1 MKSERSRLMRS
12 RSIISIVG
20 LFALSAMVLMVG
32 GCSDDDP
39 VSPPVIGANE
49 AIDDP
54 PHCRLI
60 LQTTLIAGES
70 FFCCSQG
77 YRYMASTQFSS

>member
-1 MKSERSRLMRS
+1 MRS

-54 PHCRLI
+54 
-60 LQTTLIAGES
+60 TLLS
-70 FFCCSQG
+70 PPSNWSVT
-77 YRYMASTQFSS
+77 ASV